1 MLAAGPAGAPPVGPT
16 LDLVT
21 RAGRHPA
28 ARVEFSA
35 DSSPAAHDGAVV
47 LEDPVALRA
56 LAHPARQRLLAE
68 LFAGNVLTA
77 TDAADMVGLTPS
89 AVSHHLRAL
98 AKYGLAERAEAT
110 GDGRERPWR
119 ATGSSFSMA
128 MPEGPAGVRAL
139 QTVTGTAI
147 ASAAEELDALLEGRV
162 GEPWRGHRGI
172 SREEL
177 WLTRDETKEFGDA
190 LAALID
196 RFTDRRH
203 AGNHPTG
210 SRRTGLTVLF
220 VPLEDPPAGDAAP
233 AADAQPAAPTED
245 TQSPGGSGS

>member
-1 MLAAGPAGAPPVGPT
+1 M
-16 LDLVT
+16 T
-21 RAGRHPA
+21 RAGRQPA
-28 ARVEFSA
+28 ARVEF
-35 DSSPAAHDGAVV
+35 AAVAPDDRRGAVV
-47 LEDPVALRA
+47 LDDPVALRA

-77 TDAADMVGLTPS
+77 TDAAGMVGLTPS

-139 QTVTGTAI
+139 QTVTSTAM
-147 ASAAEELDALLEGRV
+147 ASATEELDALLEGRV
-162 GEPWRGHRGI
+162 GEPWTGHRGI
-172 SREEL
+172 SRDEL
-177 WLTRDETKEFGDA
+177 WLTREETKEFGDA
-190 LAALID
+190 LRAIID
-196 RFTDRRH
+196 RFTARRH
-203 AGNHPTG
+203 AGNHPAG

-220 VPLEDPPAGDAAP
+220 VPLEEPPVDDVRPVGEPGPPDAR
-233 AADAQPAAPTED
+233 
-245 TQSPGGSGS
+245 SR